1 MTRILRRPRA
11 EQDLGEIFDWIAD
24 DSPANADAYIER
36 LVATMRLLAGM
47 PHMGSCRLPR
57 FPSVRS
63 FPVGSHLIFYQPIG
77 DGIEIIRV
85 IHGARDWENDEEIF
99 S

>member
-1 MTRILRRPRA
+1 MTRIIRRPRA
-11 EQDLGEIFDWIAD
+11 EQDLGEIYDWIAD
-24 DSPANADAYIER
+24 DSTANADAYIER
-36 LVATMRLLAGM
+36 LVATMRLLADM
-47 PHMGSCRLPR
+47 PRMGSCRLSR

-63 FPVGSHLIFYQPIG
+63 FSVGSHLIFYQPVE
-77 DGIEIIRV
+77 DGIEVVRV

>member
-11 EQDLGEIFDWIAD
+11 EQDLGETYDWIAD

-36 LVATMRLLAGM
+36 LVATIRLLADM
-47 PHMGSCRLPR
+47 PRMGSCRLSR

-63 FPVGSHLIFYQPIG
+63 FPVGSHLIFYHVID
-77 DGIEIIRV
+77 DGIEVIRV
-85 IHGARDWENDEEIF
+85 VHGARDWENDEEIF
-99 S
+99 Y